1 MVQQQKFGVI
11 SWKILAVA
19 VIGLSLVGCS
29 RVIPEPEIKV
39 VTKIEKTTIPTV
51 ARPKPVN
58 LIDTKIYVVNKETLQ
73 VFIEEFKSVNGELAF
88 VALSIKDYENLALN
102 VAEMRRFINQQT
114 QIILYYEEA
123 VTDDG
128 DRGNEST
135 NSTPNG
141 ETK

>member
-1 MVQQQKFGVI
+1 M
-11 SWKILAVA
+11 
-19 VIGLSLVGCS
+19 
-29 RVIPEPEIKV
+29 PEPEIKV

-128 DRGNEST
+128 DKGNGST
-135 NSTPNG
+135 NSD
-141 ETK
+141 